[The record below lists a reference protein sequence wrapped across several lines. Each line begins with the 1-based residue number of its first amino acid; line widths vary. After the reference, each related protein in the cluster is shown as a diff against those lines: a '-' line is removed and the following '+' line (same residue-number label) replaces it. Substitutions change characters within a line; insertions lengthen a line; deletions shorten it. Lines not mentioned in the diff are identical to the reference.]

1 MRIGHFSM
9 VDLFGLHVCAP
20 QTLWENGSYTTPTAK
35 RSLLRKVKAGKYQER
50 LQSKAAYEASKPT
63 ESTYKVTIHLCPTW

>member
-1 MRIGHFSM
+1 MQIGHFNIVALLVGYMS
-9 VDLFGLHVCAP
+9 VP

-63 ESTYKVTIHLCPTW
+63 DSTYKVKICGLSS